1 MASEQ
6 VDFGFSNIARSDKVK
21 RVGAVF
27 SSVASRY
34 DLMNDAMSAGA
45 HRLWKHSAV
54 DLLGLKAGQ
63 RVLDLAGGS
72 GDLSCLIAAKH
83 ADIEVSLCD
92 INPDMLQRARS
103 RLLDNGLFNQ
113 VELVEADAEQLPY
126 ADSSFD
132 AVIIGFGL
140 RNVTEREQVLR
151 EMRRVLRAGGKLVV
165 LEFSPLENDN
175 SIFSQFYDL
184 YSFNVIP
191 RLGRLL
197 TGDQTSYQYL
207 VESIRVFP
215 SKQQLLKMLQQV
227 GFVRCDYRTLSAGAV
242 ALHWGYA

>member
-34 DLMNDAMSAGA
+34 DLMNDAMSVGA
-45 HRLWKHSAV
+45 HRLWKRSAV

-113 VELVEADAEQLPY
+113 VELVEANAEQLPY

-132 AVIIGFGL
+132 AAIIGFGL
-140 RNVTEREQVLR
+140 RNVTEREQALR
-151 EMRRVLRAGGKLVV
+151 GMRRVLRAGGKLVV
-165 LEFSPLENDN
+165 LEFSPLEGDHQL
-175 SIFSQFYDL
+175 FSQLYDL

-197 TGDQTSYQYL
+197 TGDRDSYQYL

-215 SKQQLLKMLQQV
+215 SKQQLLKMLQQA
-227 GFVRCDYRTLSAGAV
+227 GFVRCDYRALAAGAV
-242 ALHWGYA
+242 ALHWGHA

>member
-6 VDFGFSNIARSDKVK
+6 VDFGFIDIARGDKVK

-34 DLMNDAMSAGA
+34 DLMNDAMSVGA
-45 HRLWKHSAV
+45 HRLWKRSAV

-113 VELVEADAEQLPY
+113 VELVEANAEQLPY

-132 AVIIGFGL
+132 AAIIGFGL
-140 RNVTEREQVLR
+140 RNVTEREQALR

-175 SIFSQFYDL
+175 QLFSQLYDL

-197 TGDQTSYQYL
+197 TGDQASYQYL

-215 SKQQLLKMLQQV
+215 SKQQLLKILQQV
-227 GFVRCDYRTLSAGAV
+227 GFVRCDYRALAAGAV

>member
-6 VDFGFSNIARSDKVK
+6 IDFGFSNIARSDKVK

-34 DLMNDAMSAGA
+34 DLMNDAMSVGA
-45 HRLWKHSAV
+45 HRLWKRSAV

-63 RVLDLAGGS
+63 RILDLAGGS

-113 VELVEADAEQLPY
+113 VELVEANAEQLPY

-132 AVIIGFGL
+132 AAIIGFGL
-140 RNVTEREQVLR
+140 RNVTEREQALR
-151 EMRRVLRAGGKLVV
+151 EMRRVLRSGGKLVV

-175 SIFSQFYDL
+175 SIFSQLYDL
-184 YSFNVIP
+184 HSFNVIP

-197 TGDQTSYQYL
+197 TGDQASYQYL

-215 SKQQLLKMLQQV
+215 SKQQLLKILQQA
-227 GFVRCDYRTLSAGAV
+227 GFVRCDYRALAAGAV

>member
-6 VDFGFSNIARSDKVK
+6 VDFGFSNIARGDKVK

-34 DLMNDAMSAGA
+34 DLMNDAMSVGA
-45 HRLWKHSAV
+45 HRLWKRSAV

-63 RVLDLAGGS
+63 RILDLAGGS

-113 VELVEADAEQLPY
+113 VELVEANAEQLPY

-175 SIFSQFYDL
+175 SIFSQLYDL

-191 RLGRLL
+191 RLGQLL
-197 TGDQTSYQYL
+197 TGDQASYQYL

-215 SKQQLLKMLQQV
+215 SKQQLLKMLQQA
-227 GFVRCDYRTLSAGAV
+227 GFVRCNYRTLAAGAV